1 MTREELAVTQRTFK
15 MHIGERMVEVVR
27 DGSGW
32 LVSNGTIFAD
42 SWQSVWCPDTKTL
55 LEVQELI
62 SGSRTGSYPER
73 LRKKVQIP
81 QGCELRTQEV

>member
-1 MTREELAVTQRTFK
+1 VTREELAVTERTFK
-15 MHIGERMVEVVR
+15 MRIGERMVEVVR

-42 SWQSVWCPDTKTL
+42 SWQSVWCPNTRTL

-62 SGSRTGSYPER
+62 AHSKGTQ
-73 LRKKVQIP
+73 VQIP
-81 QGCELRTQEV
+81 QGCELRTQSVEWV